1 MPKQAQDFF
10 YILLCNVVV
19 VTLKSFDADIVFL
32 QPYLML
38 LFTSDEYVFKM
49 YKRDVILLSLSRG

>member
-10 YILLCNVVV
+10 YILFCNVVV

-38 LFTSDEYVFKM
+38 LFTSDEYVYTSKCINVM
-49 YKRDVILLSLSRG
+49 